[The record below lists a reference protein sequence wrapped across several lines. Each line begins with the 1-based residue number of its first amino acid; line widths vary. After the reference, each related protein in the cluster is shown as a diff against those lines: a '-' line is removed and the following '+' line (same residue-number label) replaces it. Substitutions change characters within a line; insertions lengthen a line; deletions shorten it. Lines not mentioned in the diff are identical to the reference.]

1 MRRIVRCVQKGKR
14 PFRRGVREAAL
25 GCVAGKKIRFFPPG
39 TEAKKGDCAPF
50 LEFPPR
56 AGGIFLRLWAAG
68 EGRKKT
74 EILRSPKS
82 CPIDEIIGAWYA
94 I

>member
-1 MRRIVRCVQKGKR
+1 M
-14 PFRRGVREAAL
+14 GVREAVL

-56 AGGIFLRLWAAG
+56 GGGIFLRLWAAG

-74 EILRSPKS
+74 EILRPPKS
-82 CPIDEIIGAWYA
+82 CCRFVNDVLHIRKGRKDL
-94 I
+94 